1 MAGLEYLHEN
11 QVVHGDLKGV
21 RLTLY
26 KGCCVGVSLMFSKA
40 NILVSSSGTACLADF
55 GLSSVMDTELLR
67 WTSLVTVTP
76 TGGTVRW
83 EAPELM
89 EDLENG
95 GIPRPTFTSDVYA
108 VASVMYEVHS
118 FRYIYFVPGS

>member
-1 MAGLEYLHEN
+1 
-11 QVVHGDLKGV
+11 
-21 RLTLY
+21 
-26 KGCCVGVSLMFSKA
+26 
-40 NILVSSSGTACLADF
+40 
-55 GLSSVMDTELLR
+55 MDAEILR

-89 EDLENG
+89 EDSENG
-95 GIPRPTFTSDVYA
+95 GIPRSTLLSDVYA

-118 FRYIYFVPGS
+118 I